1 MHFTKME
8 GLGNDYIIFD
18 CTKEL
23 KIDNPNELSK
33 KLSNR
38 HFGIGSDG
46 IILIKN
52 SNIADYMMDIY
63 NKDGSRAEMCGN
75 GIRCIGKYI
84 YDKKLTTK
92 NIITI
97 ETLAGIKELKLNIKN
112 NKVDTITVDM
122 GEPILNP
129 ILVPF
134 IPQEKNSQNISLI
147 IKNKQFQLTCL
158 SVGNP
163 HAVTIIKNLKDF
175 DVNTYGELIE
185 KNNHFPNKTN
195 VEFIEIQDK
204 KNINMRVWERGS
216 GETLAC
222 GTGASAVLVACVL
235 NNLTDN
241 LVNIHLQGGTLTIEW
256 NKQNNHIYMEGP
268 ANIVYEGII

>member
-63 NKDGSRAEMCGN
+63 NIDGSRAEMCGN

-112 NKVDTITVDM
+112 
-122 GEPILNP
+122 
-129 ILVPF
+129 
-134 IPQEKNSQNISLI
+134 
-147 IKNKQFQLTCL
+147 KQFQLTCL

-175 DVNTYGELIE
+175 DVKTYGELIE

>member
-112 NKVDTITVDM
+112 NKVDTITIDM

-129 ILVPF
+129 ISVPF

-175 DVNTYGELIE
+175 DVKAYGELIE

-268 ANIVYEGII
+268 VNIVYEGII

>member
-23 KIDNPNELSK
+23 KLDNPNELSK

-112 NKVDTITVDM
+112 NRVDTITIDM

-175 DVNTYGELIE
+175 DVKAYGELIE